1 MTLRSFATSGDGDS
15 TEDALKGRLAKSRLK
30 ATVKMV
36 QRRLVAAKN
45 NVIEQATFC
54 RFLLHFAHHIIL
66 VLDRA
71 FKDFQIGLQR
81 AAAIIG
87 PIVDT
92 CFIVLGYLSGPGV
105 DCGLGVIKADLSH

>member
-1 MTLRSFATSGDGDS
+1 
-15 TEDALKGRLAKSRLK
+15 
-30 ATVKMV
+30 MV

-81 AAAIIG
+81 PAAIIT

-92 CFIVLGYLSGPGV
+92 CCIVFGYLSGPGV
-105 DCGLGVIKADLSH
+105 DCGFGTFAGYSLVADDVVWAKLQALSDGAALASKRLWS